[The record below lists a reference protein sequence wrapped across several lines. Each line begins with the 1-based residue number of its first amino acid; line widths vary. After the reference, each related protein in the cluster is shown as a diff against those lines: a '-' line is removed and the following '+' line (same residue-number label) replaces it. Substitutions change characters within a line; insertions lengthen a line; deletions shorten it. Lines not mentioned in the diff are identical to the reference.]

1 MFRARGMIDVPTM
14 MNAATGPSAADTL
27 WRAGL
32 WMAYRML
39 LVGWFMFRP
48 HRRGV
53 FVGVWHDGN
62 VLVIR
67 NSYRHWYALPAGG
80 VRHDETPAQAALR
93 ELREEVGIG
102 VEPGALHFAREIRT
116 TFEFKRDRCW
126 FFDVELDARPEVHVD
141 GREVVWAGFMS
152 LPAALNTRLAPP
164 VREYLE
170 GRSMPGE
177 RIAIGL
183 PVADRTD

>member
-1 MFRARGMIDVPTM
+1 MTRVDGQLQDK
-14 MNAATGPSAADTL
+14 L

-32 WMAYRML
+32 WMAYRIL

-53 FVGVWHDGN
+53 FIGVWHDAS

-80 VRHDETPAQAALR
+80 VRRGETPAQAALR

-102 VEPGALHFAREIRT
+102 VEPVDLHFAREIPT
-116 TFEFKRDRCW
+116 TFEFKRDRCS
-126 FFDVELDARPEVHVD
+126 FFEVELDARPDVRVD
-141 GREVVWAGFMS
+141 GREVVWAGFMP
-152 LPAALNTRLAPP
+152 LAAALNTRLAPP

-170 GRSMPGE
+170 GRQAG
-177 RIAIGL
+177 
-183 PVADRTD
+183 TD

>member
-1 MFRARGMIDVPTM
+1 M
-14 MNAATGPSAADTL
+14 ATATSAADKL

-32 WMAYRML
+32 WMAYRIL

-48 HRRGV
+48 QRQGV
-53 FVGVWHDGN
+53 FIGVWYDAK

-80 VRHDETPAQAALR
+80 VRHDETPAQAARR

-102 VEPGALHFAREIRT
+102 VEAADLHFVREIPT
-116 TFEFKRDRCW
+116 TFEFKRDRCS
-126 FFDVELDARPEVHVD
+126 FFEVELHARPEVHVD
-141 GREVVWAGFMS
+141 GREVVWAGFMP
-152 LPAALNTRLAPP
+152 PAAALKTPLAPP

-170 GRSMPGE
+170 GRPTAGSGS
-177 RIAIGL
+177 
-183 PVADRTD
+183 